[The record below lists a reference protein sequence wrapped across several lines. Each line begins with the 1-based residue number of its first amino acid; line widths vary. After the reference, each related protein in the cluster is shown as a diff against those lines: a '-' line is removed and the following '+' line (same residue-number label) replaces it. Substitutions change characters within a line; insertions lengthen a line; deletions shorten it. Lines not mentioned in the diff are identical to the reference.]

1 MKDTN
6 KSTNVLVTGGTGFL
20 AGWTIRKLLE
30 KGYSVGTTVRSMK
43 KSEKVVNMLQ
53 YENVDTS
60 ALSFAVADLT
70 KADGWAEAMK
80 GIDYVLHVALPLGGN
95 NHEDPTLIP
104 IAKNGIENVF
114 SAAIR
119 AGVKKIV
126 MT

>member
-43 KSEKVVNMLQ
+43 KSEKIVNMLQ

-70 KADGWAEAMK
+70 KADGWAEVICTACR
-80 GIDYVLHVALPLGGN
+80 
-95 NHEDPTLIP
+95 
-104 IAKNGIENVF
+104 IAIGRK
-114 SAAIR
+114 
-119 AGVKKIV
+119 
-126 MT
+126 

>member
-53 YENVDTS
+53 YENVDT
-60 ALSFAVADLT
+60 
-70 KADGWAEAMK
+70 WP
-80 GIDYVLHVALPLGGN
+80 YPLR
-95 NHEDPTLIP
+95 LRI
-104 IAKNGIENVF
+104 
-114 SAAIR
+114 
-119 AGVKKIV
+119 
-126 MT
+126 